1 MRLAALSCVVL
12 LGRAAFAVPSLEPP
26 KLRLDGSAQ
35 PSSYAVDLT
44 IVPDRDTFRGSVD
57 ISIDI
62 RTASDVIWLNSVGL
76 EIQTAV
82 FRPESGAT
90 LSEKSLPAR
99 TVQGGDQ
106 FVGFTFD
113 RAISGQG
120 VLHVAYQGKISRNS
134 SAGIFQLKEGRDWYV
149 YSQFEPTDARR
160 AFPCFDEPSFKV
172 PWQLTLHVP
181 REDLALSNT
190 PIQSEAPMPETNGAN
205 GMKTV
210 RFKQTPALPSYLVA
224 FAVGRFDVVDAGR
237 VGPTPVRVIVPR
249 GKSADAAY
257 AATAIPRLLKL
268 LEDYFGIPFPYEKL
282 DSVVM
287 PISDFAMENAGL
299 ITYAES
305 SLLADPSTE
314 TIDHKHE
321 LAGLCAHE
329 MAHQWF
335 GDLVTTAWWNDTWLN
350 EAFATW
356 LERKIPGE
364 WKPEWHLDVAA
375 VNARLGAMRGDE
387 LASAREIRQPIQD
400 NDDIANAFDDIT
412 YEKGAAVIEMFE
424 RWIGEAKFREGVQL
438 YLRQHA
444 WGNATA
450 GDFEAAISS
459 VAGKNV
465 APAFNSFLDQPG
477 VPEVS
482 VALKCGAQPLLA
494 VSQKR
499 SLPIGSH
506 AEPQTWQIPLCVA
519 FEADGSEHRQC
530 SLLSHPQDEVALT
543 GASTCP
549 SWILANDG
557 ETGYYQVAYEG
568 DLLKKVLADQGSHLS
583 VAERVGV
590 LGDVDSLAGEG
601 AVSAQVALAL
611 VPEFSRDP
619 DWHVVQA
626 AANIAALL
634 KGESV
639 PANLREKGVRFIR
652 REFGETALAL
662 GWIAKPGDSEDTR
675 LLRQKLV
682 PFAASTGEQK
692 ELIDQAERLAR
703 QWLETRGSSGKV
715 SIAPEMLEPVL
726 RVAAQFGSRDL
737 FNSLRKAA
745 IQERDHRVREVL
757 LEALGSFRSP
767 ALAREALDLL
777 LSKDFDPRESFYP
790 LLFGPL
796 SHVDTRDVPF
806 EFVKQHLDGLLK
818 RLPREVGEDY
828 AAMLPSVGGSFCDAK
843 HRDELDS
850 FFTERVKD
858 YSGGPRT
865 LAQTLEGIDLCIAA
879 RKSLTPELAE
889 FLSRY

>member
-1 MRLAALSCVVL
+1 MKLAALSFFVLVVP
-12 LGRAAFAVPSLEPP
+12 AAFAAPSLDPP
-26 KLRLDGSAQ
+26 KLRLDGAAQ
-35 PSSYAVDLT
+35 PSNYAVNLT
-44 IVPDRDTFRGSVD
+44 IVPDRDTFQGSVD
-57 ISIDI
+57 IGIEV
-62 RTASDVIWLNSVGL
+62 RMPAEVVWLNSIGL
-76 EIQTAV
+76 EIQDAI
-82 FRPESGAT
+82 FRPESGAA
-90 LSEKSLPAR
+90 LPAR
-99 TVQGGDQ
+99 TVPGGDQ
-106 FVGFTFD
+106 FVGFAFD
-113 RAISGQG
+113 RAISGRG
-120 VLHVAYQGKISRNS
+120 VLRIVYQGKISRNS
-134 SAGIFQLKEGRDWYV
+134 SAGIFQLKEDREWYV

-181 REDLALSNT
+181 KDDLALSNT
-190 PIQSEAPMPETNGAN
+190 PVQSESNEPN
-205 GMKTV
+205 GMKMV
-210 RFKQTPALPSYLVA
+210 RFKQSPPLPSYLVA

-237 VGPTPVRVIVPR
+237 VGPTPVRVIVPK

-257 AATAIPRLLKL
+257 AATAIPQLLKL

-305 SLLADPSTE
+305 TLLADPATE
-314 TIDHKHE
+314 TIDHKRE
-321 LAGLCAHE
+321 LAGTCAHE

-356 LERKIPGE
+356 MERKIPGE
-364 WKPEWHLDVAA
+364 WQPGWRLDVAA
-375 VNARLGAMRGDE
+375 VNARLGAMHGDE
-387 LASAREIRQPIQD
+387 LASAREIRQPIKD

-424 RWIGEAKFREGVQL
+424 HWIGEPKFREGVQL
-438 YLRQHA
+438 YLKQHA

-450 GDFEAAISS
+450 SDFEAAMSS

-465 APAFNSFLDQPG
+465 GPAFNSFLDQPG
-477 VPEVS
+477 VPEIS
-482 VALKCGAQPLLA
+482 AALKCGAQPLLA

-499 SLPIGSH
+499 SLPIGSQ
-506 AEPQTWQIPLCVA
+506 AKPQTWQIPICVA
-519 FEADGSEHRQC
+519 FEADGSVHHQC
-530 SLLSHPQDEVALT
+530 SLLSDPKDEIALA
-543 GASTCP
+543 GAQTCP
-549 SWILANDG
+549 SWILPNDG
-557 ETGYYQVAYEG
+557 EGGYYQVAYEG
-568 DLLKKVLADQGSHLS
+568 DLLKRVLADQGSHLS

-601 AVSAQVALAL
+601 EISVQVALAL
-611 VPEFSRDP
+611 VPEFSKDP

-626 AANIAALL
+626 AANIAGLL

-639 PANLREKGVRFIR
+639 PANLREKGARFIR
-652 REFGETALAL
+652 QEFGEKAIAL
-662 GWIAKPGDSEDTR
+662 GWIATPGDSDDTR

-682 PFAASTGEQK
+682 PLVASTGQQK
-692 ELIDQAERLAR
+692 ELIEQAERLAR
-703 QWLETRGSSGKV
+703 EWLESRHG
-715 SIAPEMLEPVL
+715 IAPEMLAPVL
-726 RVAAQFGSRDL
+726 RVAAEFGNRDL
-737 FNSLRKAA
+737 FNSLRTAA
-745 IQERDHRVREVL
+745 IQERDHHVREVL

-767 ALAREALDLL
+767 ELARAALDLL

-796 SHVDTRDVPF
+796 SYVETRDVPF
-806 EFVKQHLDGLLK
+806 EFVKQHLDVLLK

-828 AAMLPSVGGSFCDAK
+828 AAMLSSVGGSFCDAK
-843 HRDELDS
+843 RRDELDS
-850 FFTERVKD
+850 FFSGRVKD

-879 RKSLTPELAE
+879 RKSLTPELTA
-889 FLSRY
+889 FLNRY

>member
-1 MRLAALSCVVL
+1 MKRAALSFLVL
-12 LGRAAFAVPSLEPP
+12 IVPAAVAAPSLEPP
-26 KLRLDGSAQ
+26 KLRLDGEAQ

-57 ISIDI
+57 ISVDI
-62 RTASDVIWLNSVGL
+62 RTTAEVLWLNSVGL
-76 EIQTAV
+76 EIQTAT
-82 FRPESGAT
+82 FRPESGAA
-90 LSEKSLPAR
+90 LAEKSLPAR
-99 TVQGGDQ
+99 TLPGGNQ
-106 FVGFTFD
+106 FIGFAFD
-113 RAISGQG
+113 RAISGTG

-134 SAGIFQLKEGRDWYV
+134 SAGIFQLKEDRDWYV

-181 REDLALSNT
+181 KDDLALSNT
-190 PIQSEAPMPETNGAN
+190 PVQLESSEPN

-210 RFKQTPALPSYLVA
+210 RFKPSPPLPSYLVA

-237 VGPTPVRVIVPR
+237 VGPTPVRVIVPK
-249 GKSADAAY
+249 GKSGDAAY
-257 AATAIPRLLKL
+257 AATAIPQLLKL
-268 LEDYFGIPFPYEKL
+268 LEDYIGIPFPYEKL

-287 PISDFAMENAGL
+287 PISDFAMENAGM

-305 SLLADPSTE
+305 SLLADPSSE
-314 TIDHKHE
+314 TIDHKRE

-356 LERKIPGE
+356 MERKIPGE
-364 WKPEWHLDVAA
+364 WKPEWHLDVAV
-375 VNARLGAMRGDE
+375 VNARMGAMHGDE
-387 LASAREIRQPIQD
+387 LASAREIRQPIEN

-424 RWIGEAKFREGVQL
+424 RWIGGAKFREGVQL
-438 YLRQHA
+438 YLKQHA

-450 GDFEAAISS
+450 SDFEAAMSS

-477 VPEVS
+477 VPKVS
-482 VALKCGAQPLLA
+482 VALRCGAQPLLA

-499 SLPIGSH
+499 SLPLGSQ
-506 AEPQTWQIPLCVA
+506 ARPQTWRVPICVA
-519 FEADGSEHRQC
+519 FEADGSVHHQC
-530 SLLSHPQDEVALT
+530 SLLSDPKDEIALA
-543 GASTCP
+543 GAQTCP

-568 DLLKKVLADQGSHLS
+568 DLLKRVLADRGSHLS

-590 LGDVDSLAGEG
+590 LGDVDSLAGQGEI
-601 AVSAQVALAL
+601 SAQVALAL
-611 VPEFSRDP
+611 VPEFSKDP

-639 PANLREKGVRFIR
+639 PANLRGKGARFIR
-652 REFGETALAL
+652 QEFGEKALAL
-662 GWIAKPGDSEDTR
+662 GWTAKSGDSDDTR

-682 PFAASTGEQK
+682 PFVASTGEEK
-692 ELIDQAERLAR
+692 ELIDQAEMLAR
-703 QWLETRGSSGKV
+703 DWLEARHG
-715 SIAPEMLEPVL
+715 IAPEMLEPVL
-726 RVAAQFGSRDL
+726 RVAAEFGNRDL
-737 FNSLRKAA
+737 FNSFRTAA
-745 IQERDHRVREVL
+745 IQERNHHVREVL

-767 ALAREALDLL
+767 ELARAALDLL
-777 LSKDFDPRESFYP
+777 LSKDFDLRESFAP

-796 SHVDTRDVPF
+796 SYADTRDVPF
-806 EFVKQHLDGLLK
+806 EFVKQHLDTLLK

-828 AAMLPSVGGSFCDAK
+828 AAMFPSVGGSFCDAK
-843 HRDELDS
+843 HRSELDS
-850 FFTERVKD
+850 FFSDRVKD
-858 YSGGPRT
+858 YNGGPRT

-879 RKSLTPELAE
+879 RKSLMPELTA
-889 FLSRY
+889 FLNRY